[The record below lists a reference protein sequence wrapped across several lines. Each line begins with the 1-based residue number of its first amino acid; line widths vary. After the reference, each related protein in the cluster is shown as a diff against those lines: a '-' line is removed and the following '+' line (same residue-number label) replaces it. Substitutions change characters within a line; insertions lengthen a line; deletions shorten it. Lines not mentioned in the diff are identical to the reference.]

1 MMISGINSVSYF
13 KQTIYLFLTFFILTS
28 VSGCAAIRSH
38 RILEQ
43 PSGVTLSTGVG
54 GTIFRLNKVGDL
66 PNAYGGRDIYGGK
79 TDKGFAE
86 VKLIKIDGTVLTLGV
101 VDIAI
106 NTTETVMERYK
117 VFENRNSIN
126 LNSST
131 SIALG
136 GETGPRPNI
145 TKLDTAKQPYFT
157 IAGVRITFTDVNE
170 YGVQYQIT
178 DTMAEHQSAK

>member
-1 MMISGINSVSYF
+1 MNSGINSLRYF
-13 KQTIYLFLTFFILTS
+13 KHTIYLFLIFFIITS

-86 VKLIKIDGTVLTLGV
+86 VKLIEIDGTVLTLEV

-106 NTTETVMERYK
+106 NSTETVMERYK
-117 VFENRNSIN
+117 IFENRNSIN

-131 SIALG
+131 NITLG
-136 GETGPRPNI
+136 GEAGARPNI

-157 IAGVRITFTDVNE
+157 TSGVRITFTDVNE
-170 YGVQYQIT
+170 YGVQYHIT
-178 DTMAEHQSAK
+178 DTIAESQSEK